1 MVDIDIIDK
10 TIHVYIPIMYTR
22 LCALS
27 LFTCTYIPS
36 PLSPTEFLN
45 SMSSGQFSFHKETL
59 QEEGPGFICFLKFY
73 VYFLI
78 FSLNDSYC

>member
-36 PLSPTEFLN
+36 PLSRTEFLN

-59 QEEGPGFICFLKFY
+59 QEEGPGFYMFFEVLC
-73 VYFLI
+73 I
-78 FSLNDSYC
+78 FSYFFLE